1 MFVVSVTIRL
11 LYDEELQNNV
21 WRSLV
26 GNEVIVEYFR
36 VKWRDQLLPLATVTL
51 SVDAVA
57 IGTV

>member
-36 VKWRDQLLPLATVTL
+36 VK
-51 SVDAVA
+51 
-57 IGTV
+57 